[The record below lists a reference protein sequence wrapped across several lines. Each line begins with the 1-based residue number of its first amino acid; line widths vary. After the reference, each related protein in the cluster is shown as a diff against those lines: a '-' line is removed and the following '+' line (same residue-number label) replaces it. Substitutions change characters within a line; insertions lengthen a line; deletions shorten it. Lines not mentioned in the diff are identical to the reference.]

1 MKVCLLQ
8 LRFMNPDQK
17 YYKIIDRIFGTTKTI
32 AVVGLS
38 DDQTR
43 PSNRIGAYL
52 LDNGYKVIPVNPNS
66 SFVFGLK
73 SYPDLLQI
81 PDQVDLVNIFRRSK
95 FVKSVIED
103 AIKIGVKSIWMQDG
117 VEDLNA
123 AKMAMNA
130 DIMVVMDD
138 CIYRQHK
145 LRLGKPS

>member
-1 MKVCLLQ
+1 MLQ

-17 YYKIIDRIFGTTKTI
+17 YSKIIDRIFSTTKTI
-32 AVVGLS
+32 AIVGLS

-43 PSNRIGAYL
+43 PSNRIGSYL

-66 SFVFGLK
+66 NFVFGLK
-73 SYPDLLQI
+73 SYPNLLQI
-81 PDQVDLVNIFRRSK
+81 PDQIDLVNIFRRSE
-95 FVKSVIED
+95 FVKPVIED

-145 LRLGKPS
+145 LRLGKLS

>member
-1 MKVCLLQ
+1 LLQ

-17 YYKIIDRIFGTTKTI
+17 YSKIIDRIFSTTKTI
-32 AVVGLS
+32 AIVGLS

-43 PSNRIGAYL
+43 PSNRIGSYL

-66 SFVFGLK
+66 NFVFGLK
-73 SYPDLLQI
+73 SYPNLLQI
-81 PDQVDLVNIFRRSK
+81 PDQIDLVNIFRRSE
-95 FVKSVIED
+95 FVKPVIED

-145 LRLGKPS
+145 LRLGKLS

>member
-1 MKVCLLQ
+1 
-8 LRFMNPDQK
+8 MNPDQK
-17 YYKIIDRIFGTTKTI
+17 YSKIIDRIFSTTKTI
-32 AVVGLS
+32 AIVGLS

-43 PSNRIGAYL
+43 PSNRIGSYL

-66 SFVFGLK
+66 NFVFGLK
-73 SYPDLLQI
+73 SYPNLLQI
-81 PDQVDLVNIFRRSK
+81 PDQIDLVNIFRRSE
-95 FVKSVIED
+95 FVKPVIED

-145 LRLGKPS
+145 LRLGKLS